1 LKERGDKGMV
11 LKLRSHDSGEVSFID
26 NANIESV
33 CIEND
38 RLEVITIS
46 GGIYICD
53 YMLPAD
59 EEVIEL

>member
-1 LKERGDKGMV
+1 MV